1 MGRST
6 RRRPRPTGLP
16 RCFFE
21 GSAGWPPGTGLCKR
35 SSGIL
40 EHRSR
45 SPGPRV
51 ASMTWLVVF
60 AMLAI
65 GGGLAFSPFIEP
77 TVGAFSS
84 DAPEPIFARKMFGAP
99 VMSTHCGNQDGACS
113 LRFSQPSNSLGDG
126 PNTTLTN
133 WLTKLPPA
141 IVLVDAGSQPPAAN
155 DNATHTAGT
164 SRISALQPA

>member
-16 RCFFE
+16 RCFFQ
-21 GSAGWPPGTGLCKR
+21 GSAGWPLGTGVYKR

-40 EHRSR
+40 YCSR

-51 ASMTWLVVF
+51 ASMTCLVVF

-65 GGGLAFSPFIEP
+65 GGGLAFSPFTEP

-84 DAPEPIFARKMFGAP
+84 DAPEPIIDIARKMFCAP

-141 IVLVDAGSQPPAAN
+141 IVLVDAGSHQPPAAN

-164 SRISALQPA
+164 SRISAM